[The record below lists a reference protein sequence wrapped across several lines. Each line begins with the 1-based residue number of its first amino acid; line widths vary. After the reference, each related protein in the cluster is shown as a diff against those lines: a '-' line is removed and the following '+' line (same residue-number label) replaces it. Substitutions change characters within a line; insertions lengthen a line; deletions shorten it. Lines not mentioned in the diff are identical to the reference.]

1 MQSTTTTTVQVQ
13 ASVSARLN
21 RRKGKVKE
29 YLFGYL
35 LILPTF
41 ALTFLFTDIPLLRTM
56 YDSFF
61 QGSLLGGLKGYVGL
75 HNYTASL
82 QSGGAMS
89 LFVTLKFTIGF
100 VVLATL
106 LGLIIGLLLNKPI
119 KGISLFRTAFIVPLV
134 VPIVATGFIWVTL
147 FNPFFGIVD
156 RILAAVGLPRVDWFN
171 DPHAALVTVILF
183 STWQHF
189 GQNVILFLAALKG
202 LPKDLLEAAEIDG
215 AGPFKRV
222 KSIVLPM
229 LVPSIALIVVLT
241 TIAAL
246 QVFTQI
252 YVLTGGGPVGS
263 TTTAA
268 FYIYSQAF
276 TLYNTGTADALATI
290 LFIITIAI
298 TILQMR
304 VLRRFGAEGHE
315 ASNA

>member
-1 MQSTTTTTVQVQ
+1 MESAMTKQAQLAVSTRTRR
-13 ASVSARLN
+13 S
-21 RRKGKVKE
+21 RKGKE

-41 ALTFLFTDIPLLRTM
+41 ALTFLFTDIPLLRTV
-56 YDSFF
+56 YDSLF
-61 QGSLLGGLKGYVGL
+61 QGSLLGGIKGFVGL
-75 HNYTASL
+75 QNYTTTLAG
-82 QSGGAMS
+82 GGAMS
-89 LFVTLKFTIGF
+89 LLVTLKFTIGM
-100 VVLATL
+100 VVLSTL
-106 LGLIIGLLLNKPI
+106 LGLAIGLLLNKPL
-119 KGISLFRTAFIVPLV
+119 KGISTFRTAFIVPLV

-156 RILAAVGLPRVDWFN
+156 RILVAVGLPRVDWFN
-171 DPHAALVTVILF
+171 NPHAALVTVILF

-215 AGPFKRV
+215 AGPFTRL
-222 KSIVLPM
+222 KSIVLPL

-252 YVLTGGGPVGS
+252 YVLTDGGPVNS

-276 TLYNTGTADALATI
+276 TLFNTGTADALATI
-290 LFIITIAI
+290 LFIITIFI
-298 TILQMR
+298 TILQMK
-304 VLRRFGAEGHE
+304 VLRRFGSEGY
-315 ASNA
+315 

>member
-1 MQSTTTTTVQVQ
+1 MELAMTKQAQLAVSTRT
-13 ASVSARLN
+13 
-21 RRKGKVKE
+21 RRTGKGKE

-41 ALTFLFTDIPLLRTM
+41 ALTFLFTDIPLIRTV
-56 YDSFF
+56 YDSLFE
-61 QGSLLGGLKGYVGL
+61 GSLLGGIKGFVGIQNYITTLKG
-75 HNYTASL
+75 
-82 QSGGAMS
+82 GGAMS
-89 LFVTLKFTIGF
+89 LLVTLKFTIGM
-100 VVLATL
+100 VVLSTL
-106 LGLIIGLLLNKPI
+106 LGLIIGLLLNKPL
-119 KGISLFRTAFIVPLV
+119 KGISNFRTAFIVPLV
-134 VPIVATGFIWVTL
+134 VPIVATGFIWATL

-156 RILAAVGLPRVDWFN
+156 RILVAFGLPRVDWFN

-215 AGPFKRV
+215 AGPFTKL
-222 KSIVLPM
+222 KSIILPL

-252 YVLTGGGPVGS
+252 YVLTGGGPVNS

-290 LFIITIAI
+290 LFIITILI
-298 TILQMR
+298 TIVQMK
-304 VLRRFGAEGHE
+304 VLRRFGSEGY
-315 ASNA
+315 

>member
-1 MQSTTTTTVQVQ
+1 MQSGMAIQ
-13 ASVSARLN
+13 
-21 RRKGKVKE
+21 RRRVGKGKE
-29 YLFGYL
+29 YLLGYL

-41 ALTFLFTDIPLLRTM
+41 ALTFLFTDIPLIRTM

-61 QGSLLGGLKGYVGL
+61 HGSLLGGIKGYAGVQ
-75 HNYTASL
+75 NYTGAL
-82 QSGGAMS
+82 QNGGAMS
-89 LFVTLKFTIGF
+89 LLVTLKFTIGF
-100 VVLATL
+100 VILATL
-106 LGLIIGLLLNKPI
+106 LGLLVGLLLNNPI
-119 KGISLFRTAFIVPLV
+119 KGISVFRTAFIVPLV

-156 RILAAVGLPRVDWFN
+156 RGLAAVGLPRVDWFN

-215 AGPFKRV
+215 AGAFRKVR
-222 KSIVLPM
+222 SIVLPL

-252 YVLTGGGPVGS
+252 YVLTSGGPVGS

-268 FYIYSQAF
+268 FYIYNQAF

-290 LFIITIAI
+290 LFLITIAI
-298 TILQMR
+298 TIVQMN
-304 VLRRFGAEGHE
+304 VLKRFGSEGH
-315 ASNA
+315 

>member
-1 MQSTTTTTVQVQ
+1 MQTAVTVQTATMPVR
-13 ASVSARLN
+13 S
-21 RRKGKVKE
+21 RRTEKIKE
-29 YLFGYL
+29 AIFGYL

-41 ALTFLFTDIPLLRTM
+41 ALTFLFTDIPLIRTM

-61 QGSLLGGLKGYVGL
+61 RGSLLGGIQGFVGFK
-75 HNYTASL
+75 NYTSSL
-82 QSGGAMS
+82 SGGGAMS
-89 LFVTLKFTIGF
+89 LLVTLKFTIGF
-100 VVLATL
+100 VILATL
-106 LGLIIGLLLNKPI
+106 LGLLIGLLLNKPV
-119 KGISLFRTAFIVPLV
+119 KGISTFRTAFIVPLV

-215 AGPFKRV
+215 AGPFTRV
-222 KSIVLPM
+222 KSIVLPL

-290 LFIITIAI
+290 LFLITIAI
-298 TILQMR
+298 TIFQMK
-304 VLRRFGAEGHE
+304 VLKRFGSEGY
-315 ASNA
+315 